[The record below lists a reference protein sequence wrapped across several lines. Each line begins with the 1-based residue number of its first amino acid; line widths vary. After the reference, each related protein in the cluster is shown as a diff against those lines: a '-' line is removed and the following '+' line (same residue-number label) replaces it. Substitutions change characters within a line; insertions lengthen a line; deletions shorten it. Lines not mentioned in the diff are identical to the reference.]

1 MVGRNIL
8 DKLSSN
14 ALEEFLVSIREMLWR
29 SSSGASASGNGGE
42 SGPRGTSTSAHL
54 SIMMTAIVP
63 LMALSCCALLSA
75 AALQLD
81 GRTAAHVFDGIGG
94 LSAGAS
100 SRLLVDYIEP
110 SRSGILDALF
120 LPNYGLSLQ
129 ILKVEIGGKFFA
141 VMTA

>member
-1 MVGRNIL
+1 
-8 DKLSSN
+8 
-14 ALEEFLVSIREMLWR
+14 
-29 SSSGASASGNGGE
+29 
-42 SGPRGTSTSAHL
+42 
-54 SIMMTAIVP
+54 MMTAIVP
-63 LMALSCCALLSA
+63 LMALSCCALLRA

-100 SRLLVDYIEP
+100 SRLLVVDYIEP

-141 VMTA
+141 VMTASI